1 MGLSVTSGLSLF
13 FRPLQGGGGGW
24 AALAFLEKSILEA
37 NSLWPEG
44 AFKLIMNH
52 FVVIIQAS
60 VVGFLE
66 RRQVGT
72 ACGFE

>member
-1 MGLSVTSGLSLF
+1 MGGE
-13 FRPLQGGGGGW
+13 

-66 RRQVGT
+66 RRQVGI